1 MIKAGIAIAAFVV
14 VASGCAAVGAQEKA
28 TDQRAMMQHKG
39 MAGTG
44 GMMGSGGMMDM
55 KKMDSN
61 NDGSIS
67 KDEFMSAHEKMF
79 NQMKSKDGAI
89 DVKNM
94 PMCCKMM
101 EQSKDTSKMMGD
113 SHGMQGQRESPSR

>member
-1 MIKAGIAIAAFVV
+1 
-14 VASGCAAVGAQEKA
+14 
-28 TDQRAMMQHKG
+28 
-39 MAGTG
+39 
-44 GMMGSGGMMDM
+44 
-55 KKMDSN
+55 MDSN
-61 NDGSIS
+61 NDGFIS

-79 NQMKSKDGAI
+79 NQMKSKDGVI

-113 SHGMQGQRESPSR
+113 SHGMQGHRESPSR